1 MKTTEQEF
9 PAHICLN
16 MTQIETDLEATLH
29 KIFEQA
35 GDNIQLE
42 QQEKY
47 TQEMAITKQ
56 VFEKFR
62 NKYGCI
68 LTNYQL

>member
-1 MKTTEQEF
+1 MKTMEQEF
-9 PAHICLN
+9 SVHICLN
-16 MTQIETDLEATLH
+16 ITQIETDLEATLH

-68 LTNYQL
+68 FPSSQL

>member
-9 PAHICLN
+9 PVHICLN

-47 TQEMAITKQ
+47 TQEMEITKQ

-62 NKYGCI
+62 NKYGCF
-68 LTNYQL
+68 LTSSKL